1 MVNFVYSIT
10 HTLYDVVET
19 PDKTGFWMDYNMT
32 DIITSE
38 TILRYTPNGEYY
50 PLLTV
55 LQFFYPFIRTI
66 QPFRIDNL
74 SELVSNANPEPGDT
88 LQVFVCLDNELI
100 RTETPLFSIIISVK

>member
-1 MVNFVYSIT
+1 
-10 HTLYDVVET
+10 
-19 PDKTGFWMDYNMT
+19 MDYNMT

-38 TILRYTPNGEYY
+38 TILRYTPNGKYY

-74 SELVSNANPEPGDT
+74 SELVCNAEPGDT
-88 LQVFVCLDNELI
+88 VQMFVCLDNELI
-100 RTETPLFSIIISVK
+100 RSEMPLFSIIISVK

>member
-1 MVNFVYSIT
+1 
-10 HTLYDVVET
+10 
-19 PDKTGFWMDYNMT
+19 MDYNMT
-32 DIITSE
+32 DIMTSE

-50 PLLTV
+50 TLLTI

-74 SELVSNANPEPGDT
+74 SELVCNAEPGDT
-88 LQVFVCLDNELI
+88 VQMFVCLDNELI